1 MKRLRSKRPDR
12 SHPAGTHP
20 IAVVAERTG
29 LTQDVLRVWERR
41 YGAVEPTRSPHGQ
54 RVYTDADLERLRL
67 LHAAT
72 RAGRSIGQVA
82 RLSDSALKSMVKE
95 DAAARAERAS
105 ATTEHIDDAGLVDTA
120 LSLARLIEP
129 GQLDDHLRRAS
140 VILGVPE
147 FLSRVAVPL
156 LRRIGDEWHA
166 GRFSSA
172 QEHFASSALHDI
184 IVESMRAFSPP
195 DDAPRILIAT
205 PAGERHAIGAALVG
219 AGAAVEG
226 WRVIYLGVD
235 LPAKEIAAA
244 AIASNVSVVALSVL
258 YVEDRDRLLGELRAV
273 RSQLPVDI
281 SLFVGGS
288 GALTL
293 ARELS
298 APGIRVT
305 GNVAELYDALRR
317 SRES

>member
-1 MKRLRSKRPDR
+1 MKQVRPKRPAR
-12 SHPAGTHP
+12 SHPPDTHP

-41 YGAVEPTRSPHGQ
+41 YGAVEPKRSPNGQ

-82 RLSDSALKSMVKE
+82 RLSDKALTIMVKG
-95 DAAARAERAS
+95 DDAARAKRVS
-105 ATTEHIDDAGLVDTA
+105 ATAEPIDDTGLVNTA
-120 LSLARLIEP
+120 LSLAQSLQSS
-129 GQLDDHLRRAS
+129 QLDDHLRRAS
-140 VILGVPE
+140 VVLGLPE
-147 FLSRVAVPL
+147 FLSRVAAPL

-166 GRFSSA
+166 GRFTPA
-172 QEHFASSALHDI
+172 QEHFASSVLYDI
-184 IVESMRAFSPP
+184 IVERMRAFAPR
-195 DDAPRILIAT
+195 DDAPRILVAT

-226 WRVIYLGVD
+226 WRVIYLGAD
-235 LPAKEIAAA
+235 LPAKEIVAA
-244 AIASNVSVVALSVL
+244 AIASDVTVVALSVL
-258 YVEDRDRLLGELRAV
+258 YVEDRERVIGELRAV
-273 RSQLPVDI
+273 RSRLPVSI
-281 SLFVGGS
+281 PLFVGGS

-293 ARELS
+293 SRELAAS
-298 APGIRVT
+298 GINIT

-317 SRES
+317 SRDN